1 MPVGVPQHLLDD
13 GFLVLDHAHHA
24 DGVGPVNRAHQ
35 QGLGIGVA
43 DAADAALAHHL
54 PHRLVKLGAEGGV
67 LDVVD
72 LPLEAQLRVP
82 GGHAAPAGAQVG
94 VIVCAEINV

>member
-13 GFLVLDHAHHA
+13 GFLVLDHAHHT

-35 QGLGIGVA
+35 QGLRVGVA

-54 PHRLVKLGAEGGV
+54 PHRLVKLGAEGG
-67 LDVVD
+67 D

-94 VIVCAEINV
+94 VIICAEINV